1 MSAGVNKPPVVSPL
15 PVPVLIADNNPYL
28 LDCLCPLLRSG
39 IPGIALSLCSSHS
52 YAMQNLSAA
61 RYQVVVCGVQFT
73 EAEKFMLLKQHRAF
87 QSFVPFIVIA
97 EAQEQT
103 LAKCALEQGVE
114 DIIVWPLQKGQAE
127 QSLRE
132 AMWLYQ
138 MRVTVAHRRQ
148 TLETLR
154 SWQATP
160 TDKKPPFDRMYERL
174 LLPKQTLRVYQR
186 TIQRI
191 EKNLKY
197 LTDMADECEGRAR
210 TRALEHLDILGRGAR

>member
-1 MSAGVNKPPVVSPL
+1 MSAGVNKPPAVSPL

-28 LDCLCPLLRSG
+28 LDCLSPLLRNG
-39 IPGIALSLCSSHS
+39 IPGIALSRCSSHS
-52 YAMQNLSAA
+52 YAMQSLSAA
-61 RYQVVVCGVQFT
+61 RYQVVVCSMQFT
-73 EAEKFMLLKQHRAF
+73 EAEKFLLLKQHRAF

-114 DIIVWPLQKGQAE
+114 DIIVWPLHKGQAE
-127 QSLRE
+127 QSLRD

-138 MRVTVAHRRQ
+138 MRVTVAHRRE

-154 SWQATP
+154 SWQAIP
-160 TDKKPPFDRMYERL
+160 GQKPPFDRMYERL

-191 EKNLKY
+191 ETNLKC
-197 LTDMADECEGRAR
+197 LTDMADECERRAR